1 MHFDPPPPLVLVDIE
16 GMRRRG
22 EFRFA
27 NRIHVWI
34 DVQDEKIIDC
44 GYSGVG
50 LVLGVTPV
58 TAGPVR
64 VLLPTKPNPV
74 IRHSPQIVG
83 DEATFVQ
90 TAGSRPAFS
99 IVRPSLH
106 WPFIRTRP
114 FTIWTT
120 IELKVRSD
128 GSARQ
133 RLIGASPFPRHWLY
147 DRDGRLA
154 EKASLTRLQVWMQNV
169 FGSHT
174 PWGGTDEEP
183 EVSEPESQL
192 ERSLSEQIMQG
203 GARPDIRKLRL
214 GELLFR
220 QSEEATTIAVIL
232 DGKFDV
238 VVDGAVV
245 GHVGPGA
252 VVGERAS
259 LEGGHRTAD
268 VRAATD
274 GRVAEV
280 PADALAP
287 EVLADLAV
295 GHRREDD
302 QWGHDRHTSR

>member
-1 MHFDPPPPLVLVDIE
+1 VRLPFEKGIMHSDPPPPLTLVDIE

-22 EFRFA
+22 EFRFS
-27 NRIHVWI
+27 NRLQVWI
-34 DVQDEKIIDC
+34 DVEDKKISGC
-44 GYSGVG
+44 GYSGAG
-50 LVLGVTPV
+50 LVLGLTPV
-58 TAGPVR
+58 TAGPIR

-74 IRHSPQIVG
+74 IRHAPLIIG

-90 TAGSRPAFS
+90 TAGSRPEFS

-120 IELKVRSD
+120 VELKVRSD

-147 DRDGRLA
+147 DSNGRLV
-154 EKASLTRLQVWMQNV
+154 EKASLTRFQLWMQSV

-174 PWGGTDEEP
+174 PWGGYDEAP
-183 EVSEPESQL
+183 EVSQPESQL
-192 ERSLSEQIMQG
+192 ERSLSERVMQG
-203 GARPDIRKLRL
+203 GAQPSIRKLL
-214 GELLFR
+214 VGELLIR

-232 DGKFDV
+232 DGNFEV
-238 VVDGAVV
+238 LVDGVVV

-268 VRAATD
+268 VRAVTE

-280 PADALAP
+280 PADALEP
-287 EVLADLAV
+287 EVLAELAL
-295 GHRREDD
+295 GHRREGK
-302 QWGHDRHTSR
+302 Q